1 MNDLLAIETSGKFG
15 SVAIAS
21 RTQDSSQAIVSVDLP
36 KTIGSAQ
43 SLASCIE
50 QIAVTHDVPLS
61 ELGCIALVNGPGSFT
76 GLRVGVATAKALAY
90 ALRVPVVALD
100 TLDVIHLQGASSGLL
115 AQRTPPPEHIH
126 ALLDAYRGQVFV
138 QSRSVRSPLAN
149 TAVLDIDDFLREC
162 RKADDSPKVHALIG
176 PGCQR
181 VRRYCER
188 ELDDEE
194 LKAWCEQLPCFESAD
209 FEPHAVFVAKLG
221 LERWNQGR
229 QFDPFLLLPNYFR
242 GSAAEEK
249 AKAL

>member
-1 MNDLLAIETSGKFG
+1 MNYLLAIETSGKFG

-21 RTQDSSQAIVSVDLP
+21 RTEESSQAIVSLDLP

-43 SLASCIE
+43 SLAPCIE
-50 QIAVTHDVPLS
+50 QIAATHGMPLS

-76 GLRVGVATAKALAY
+76 GLRVGVATAKSLAY
-90 ALRVPVVALD
+90 ALRVPVVPLD
-100 TLDVIHLQGASSGLL
+100 TLDVVHLQGANAALL
-115 AQRTPPPEHIH
+115 AQRTDPPKHIH
-126 ALLDAYRGQVFV
+126 ALLDAYRGQLFV
-138 QSRSVRSPLAN
+138 QSRSIRSSLSN
-149 TAVLDIDDFLREC
+149 TGVLDIEDFLREC
-162 RKADDSPKVHALIG
+162 RESNDSPQAHALIG

-181 VRRYCER
+181 VLRFCER
-188 ELDDEE
+188 ELEDAE
-194 LKAWCEQLPCFESAD
+194 LKGWCEQLPCFESTD

-229 QFDPFLLLPNYFR
+229 QIDPFLLLPNYFR